1 MPAYNA
7 ERTIRRAVLS
17 TLRAMPDDSRLVVL
31 DDASTDGTVAVLE
44 SINDR
49 RLSVIASSENS
60 GSGVVRNRIL
70 AETDSEFFAV
80 MDADD
85 VSLPWRFTL
94 QMKAAQSVDVVFGAA
109 VRFDSNNKAR
119 ARPSAPLALRPHE
132 LPTALLFHNPLWH
145 SSFLAR
151 RSAIETV
158 GGYSSGR
165 CGQDY
170 ELWLRLADSGATMYR
185 LSVPVG
191 GYRESSNQITKR
203 DDYREKVRNFD
214 EMRHAY
220 INLFNSRVRGVSL
233 DPDLSASAVSERI
246 QVGLRE
252 QLQVFRPLNRVYYS
266 RLVRTCRSSDLLMY
280 RVFPDDS
287 ATQ

>member
-17 TLRAMPDDSRLVVL
+17 TLRAMPDDSRLVVR
-31 DDASTDGTVAVLE
+31 DDASIDGTVAVLE

-94 QMKAAQSVDVVFGAA
+94 QMKAAESVDVVFGAA

-145 SSFLAR
+145 SSLLAR
-151 RSAIETV
+151 RSALETV
-158 GGYSSGR
+158 GGYSSAR
-165 CGQDY
+165 LGQDY
-170 ELWLRLADSGATMYR
+170 ELWLRLANSGAKMCR

-233 DPDLSASAVSERI
+233 DPDLSASARSERI
-246 QVGLRE
+246 QEGLRE